1 MKKTFI
7 WIIVL
12 ILVVVGVFLFMSRGE
27 VAENPSMVGNE
38 MEMGDMQET
47 KLPKDYNVPVG
58 DTEAPVKEFVIAG
71 DNFSFSPKVI
81 TVNKGDLVKITF
93 KNTGGFH
100 DLVIN
105 EYKVATKQIRTD
117 EEETISFIADKAG
130 SFEYYCSVGTHRAQ
144 GMWGTLKVE

>member
-12 ILVVVGVFLFMSRGE
+12 ILVVVGVSFFMRGD
-27 VAENPSMVGNE
+27 VVDNPSTSNNE
-38 MEMGDMQET
+38 MEMGNMQAT
-47 KLPKDYNVPVG
+47 DLPEDYNKPTG
-58 DTEAPVKEFVIAG
+58 DTQAPVKEFVIAG
-71 DNFSFSPKVI
+71 ENFSFSPNVI

-117 EEETISFIADKAG
+117 EEETISFIADKVG

-144 GMWGTLKVE
+144 GMFGTLKVE